1 MKKPNFRP
9 SPLSVF
15 IVLIVGISIAMSC
28 KFSFADS
35 VKRPEKGSITFG
47 TKEKPAVK
55 TTPDMESFKT
65 VFADVAE
72 KVVPSV
78 VSVIPTQIDTVVFSN
93 NPFYQFFGDDP
104 FSEGSPFEQFFGA
117 PAPNNRRGNRQRQQ
131 QQQPQT
137 RKEYHRQQG
146 LGSGVIVSKDGYVL
160 TNYHVVHGADEIQ
173 VKTSDGRTFD
183 AAVVGVDSLSDVA
196 VIKLKGPVK
205 DLAVAYIGD
214 SDKLR
219 VGEWV
224 MAVGN
229 PFSLTSTVT
238 QGIVSAKG
246 RTVDH
251 SNLYQ
256 NYIQTDAAINP
267 GNSGGALVDL
277 NGALI
282 GINTMIVTRSGG
294 FMGIGMA
301 IPINM
306 ARKVMED
313 IIYEGKVTRGWLGVQ
328 IQDVN
333 PAMRGSLGL
342 GERKGVL
349 VGDVFK
355 GQPADKA
362 GIKRGDVVLS
372 VDGKK
377 VGDANELRNTVAA
390 ISPGVKITVVVFRGG
405 KEVTLSVKLMERD
418 EKTID
423 KLSSGPGSGGAENE
437 SGSEDVVKQWGIQVA
452 SMSDAL
458 RKQYSIENEV
468 SVIVVTEVEQGSQ
481 IAAEGIQEGDVIQE
495 INRQPVTSI
504 KDFNKFMKSLKA
516 GDNVMFLVRR
526 GQSTMYI
533 AFTVKK

>member
-1 MKKPNFRP
+1 MKNLLRQ
-9 SPLSVF
+9 SRPLSVF
-15 IVLIVGISIAMSC
+15 AVLVVGAFIAMSC

-35 VKRPEKGSITFG
+35 SKRPEKGSVAFG
-47 TKEKPAVK
+47 AKEKPTVK
-55 TTPDMESFKT
+55 SSPELESFKN
-65 VFADVAE
+65 VFADIAE

-104 FSEGSPFEQFFGA
+104 SNGESPFEQFFGA
-117 PAPNNRRGNRQRQQ
+117 PAPAPGQRGHRQQ
-131 QQQPQT
+131 QQHQPMK
-137 RKEYHRQQG
+137 KELRRQQG
-146 LGSGVIVSKDGYVL
+146 LGSGVIVSKDGYIL

-183 AAVVGVDSLSDVA
+183 ATIIGVDSLSDVA
-196 VIKLKGPVK
+196 VIKIKTTVK
-205 DLAVAYIGD
+205 DLAIAYLGD

-238 QGIVSAKG
+238 QGIVSALG
-246 RTVDH
+246 RKVDN

-301 IPINM
+301 IPINL
-306 ARKVMED
+306 AKKVMED

-328 IQDVN
+328 IQDIN
-333 PAMRGSLGL
+333 EAMRNSLGL

-349 VGDVFK
+349 ISDVFK
-355 GQPADKA
+355 DQPADKA

-372 VDGKK
+372 IDGRKITST
-377 VGDANELRNTVAA
+377 NELRNTVAA
-390 ISPGVKITVVVFRGG
+390 ISPGGKTPVTVFRGG
-405 KEVTLSVKLMERD
+405 KELNLTVKLVERK
-418 EKTID
+418 EGAVD
-423 KLSSGPGSGGAENE
+423 KLSSGG
-437 SGSEDVVKQWGIQVA
+437 GSEGESSPDAMKQWGIQA
-452 SMSDAL
+452 ANMTDAL
-458 RKQYSIENEV
+458 RKQYSIESDV
-468 SVIVVTEVEQGSQ
+468 AGIVVTEVDPASQ
-481 IAAEGIQEGDVIQE
+481 VASEGIQEGDVIQE
-495 INRQPVTSI
+495 INKETISTV
-504 KDFNKFMKSLKA
+504 KDFTKTMKSLKT

-526 GQSTMYI
+526 GQSTLYI
-533 AFTVKK
+533 AFTIKK